1 MFHLLLL
8 DEIYWEKKKNYFQK
22 IRFKA
27 VTTLK
32 VMLLIFV
39 LIIGI
44 CEGKAKKKIIQGI
57 KLSSQEGW
65 TEHLVSRA
73 RKNFMQ

>member
-44 CEGKAKKKIIQGI
+44 CEGKAKKKII
-57 KLSSQEGW
+57 
-65 TEHLVSRA
+65 
-73 RKNFMQ
+73 

>member
-65 TEHLVSRA
+65 TEHLVSRT